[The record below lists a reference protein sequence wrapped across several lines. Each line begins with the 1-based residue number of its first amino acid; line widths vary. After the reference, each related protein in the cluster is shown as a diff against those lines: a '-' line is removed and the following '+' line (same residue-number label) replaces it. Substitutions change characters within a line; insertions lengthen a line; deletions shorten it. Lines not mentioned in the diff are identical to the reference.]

1 VLDLWSWSPN
11 CENFTTK
18 RERESERE
26 REREREREK
35 LIVICDQQFVLTKK
49 SFFQPKKRKKKKNWI
64 VLVL

>member
-18 RERESERE
+18 R
-26 REREREREK
+26 REREREK

-49 SFFQPKKRKKKKNWI
+49 IFFQPKKRKKN
-64 VLVL
+64 LDSFGFEG